1 VNKQQFIEY
10 LQKELGISEA
20 AIAIVT
26 RKQTLN
32 ETQLPILLWQHGLIT
47 LQQLSHIF
55 DWMESRAF

>member
-1 VNKQQFIEY
+1 VYKQPFIEY

-26 RKQTLN
+26 RTQQLN
-32 ETQLPILLWQHGLIT
+32 ETQLPIMLWQFGLIT

-55 DWMESRAF
+55 DWMDNRAI